1 METLESLRQRIQST
15 QDLQAVVKTMK
26 SLAAVSIRQ
35 YERAAQSLEE
45 YNRVIE
51 RGLHIA
57 LRNRPEGVT
66 VAKER
71 SLERTQERAQARLGA
86 VIFGSDQGMCGQ
98 FNDRIATYAV
108 DRMNGMQIRHGDR
121 SLLTVGVRV
130 TARLQ
135 DAHQPIERTFVV
147 PNSDFGI
154 TAEVQEVL
162 LHIEGWR
169 SQQNLDRIVLFFNSQ
184 LIGAAYEPRMTHLLP
199 LDLDWLHEVEQVRWP
214 SKALPIFRMEWEEI
228 FAALIREHFFVSLY
242 RAFAQ
247 SLASENAAR
256 LAAMQLAERNIDEKL
271 EEFNARYQ
279 QQRQN
284 AITSELLDI
293 VSGFEALNKA
303 AK

>member
-26 SLAAVSIRQ
+26 SIAAVSIRQ

-51 RGLHIA
+51 KGLHIA
-57 LRNRPEGVT
+57 LGNRPEGVT

-71 SLERTQERAQARLGA
+71 PQERLGA
-86 VIFGSDQGMCGQ
+86 VVFGTDQGMCGQ
-98 FNDRIATYAV
+98 FNDRIAAYAV
-108 DRMNGMQIRHGDR
+108 DRMNGMQIRRQDR
-121 SLLTVGVRV
+121 SLLSVGVRV

-135 DAHQPIERTFVV
+135 DAHQPVERTFMV

-154 TAEVQEVL
+154 TAQVQEVL

-169 SQQNLDRIVLFFNSQ
+169 AQHHIDRIVIFFNSQ
-184 LIGAAYEPRMTHLLP
+184 VSGAAYEPRMTHLLP
-199 LDLDWLHEVEQVRWP
+199 LDLGWLRTLEQVPWP
-214 SKALPIFRMEWEEI
+214 SKVLPIFRMEWEEI

-256 LAAMQLAERNIDEKL
+256 LAAMQTAERNIEEKL

-284 AITSELLDI
+284 TITSELLDI
-293 VSGFEALNKA
+293 VSGFEALSRPRG
-303 AK
+303 

>member
-26 SLAAVSIRQ
+26 SIAAVSIRQ

-51 RGLHIA
+51 KGLHIA

-66 VAKER
+66 VVKE
-71 SLERTQERAQARLGA
+71 LPQERLGA
-86 VIFGSDQGMCGQ
+86 VVFGSDQGMCGQ
-98 FNDRIATYAV
+98 FNDRIAAYAV
-108 DRMNGMQIRHGDR
+108 DRMNGMQIRRQER
-121 SLLTVGVRV
+121 SLLSVGVRV
-130 TARLQ
+130 TARLE

-169 SQQNLDRIVLFFNSQ
+169 SQQNIDRIVLFFNSQ
-184 LIGAAYEPRMTHLLP
+184 VSGAAYEPRMIHLLP
-199 LDLDWLHEVEQVRWP
+199 LDLGWLRQLEQVPWP
-214 SKALPIFRMEWEEI
+214 SKVLPIVRMEWEEI
-228 FAALIREHFFVSLY
+228 FTALIREHFFVSLY

-256 LAAMQLAERNIDEKL
+256 LVAMQIAERNIDEKL

-284 AITSELLDI
+284 TITSELLDI
-293 VSGFEALNKA
+293 VSGFEALSKPVGE
-303 AK
+303 K

>member
-1 METLESLRQRIQST
+1 METLESLRGRIQST

-26 SLAAVSIRQ
+26 SIAAVSIRQ
-35 YERAAQSLEE
+35 YERAAQSLEQ
-45 YNRVIE
+45 YNHVIE
-51 RGLHIA
+51 QGLHIA

-71 SLERTQERAQARLGA
+71 SEERLGA
-86 VIFGSDQGMCGQ
+86 VVFGSDQGMCGQ

-108 DRMNGMQIRHGDR
+108 DRMNGMQVRHRDR
-121 SLLTVGVRV
+121 SLLSIGVRV
-130 TARLQ
+130 TARLE
-135 DAHQPIERTFVV
+135 DARQPIERTFMV
-147 PNSDFGI
+147 PNSDLGI

-169 SQQNLDRIVLFFNSQ
+169 SQQNIDRIVLFFNSQ
-184 LIGAAYEPRMTHLLP
+184 VSGAAYEPRMTHLLP
-199 LDLDWLHEVEQVRWP
+199 LDLGWLRELEQVPWP
-214 SKALPIFRMEWEEI
+214 SKVLPIFRMEWDEI
-228 FAALIREHFFVSLY
+228 FAALIREHIFASLY

-256 LAAMQLAERNIDEKL
+256 LAAMQIAERNIDEKL

-293 VSGFEALNKA
+293 VSGFEALSKPA
-303 AK
+303 E

>member
-26 SLAAVSIRQ
+26 TLAAVSIRQ
-35 YERAAQSLEE
+35 YERASQSLEE

-71 SLERTQERAQARLGA
+71 PHERLGA

-121 SLLTVGVRV
+121 SLLAVGVRV
-130 TARLQ
+130 TARLE
-135 DAHQPIERTFVV
+135 DTHQAIERTFVV

-169 SQQNLDRIVLFFNSQ
+169 SRQNTDRIVLFFNAQ
-184 LIGAAYEPRMTHLLP
+184 VGGAAYEPRMTHLLP
-199 LDLDWLHEVEQVRWP
+199 LDLGWLHQVEQVRWP
-214 SKALPIFRMEWEEI
+214 SKALPILRMEWEEI
-228 FAALIREHFFVSLY
+228 FAALIREHLFVSLY

-293 VSGFEALNKA
+293 VSGYEALNTPA
-303 AK
+303 E